1 VKPAKILFA
10 EIENAG
16 LMIDNSWK
24 FMQTDI
30 LDAKTNHIYRCET
43 VDQLESNAQ
52 LLQLN
57 RTEMFYAIHRWR
69 NFKRHEAWL
78 NLLVES
84 TPLIEVS
91 DQIFNKKIDFI
102 FMTPEGPV
110 EFDLKVT
117 RLPKNVSGDISDQ
130 DLAIWLYS
138 NQSRQSRYHLANRFF
153 VVGHPESIL
162 YDLEIALSTIND
174 FVLTPKKFRFYID
187 HPNGE
192 KSRAVVLR
200 PTKI

>member
-1 VKPAKILFA
+1 
-10 EIENAG
+10 
-16 LMIDNSWK
+16 
-24 FMQTDI
+24 MQTDI